1 MKPEPEERASRPW
14 LFRVLGVRGSTLF
27 GARVQYGIY
36 KFETYCVSG
45 RLPSGYEGQKT
56 LVHEEK
62 FQDFSDFSANAF
74 RVTIGRCQQVALD
87 KAGGKLPLPA
97 EQLALINK
105 HREKKNARL
114 ATAKPIS
121 IDVLV

>member
-1 MKPEPEERASRPW
+1 MASTNLKFIVLVADSLQAMKD
-14 LFRVLGVRGSTLF
+14 
-27 GARVQYGIY
+27 
-36 KFETYCVSG
+36 K
-45 RLPSGYEGQKT
+45 KT

-121 IDVLV
+121 IDVLVWFWFGLFICFMMMFE